1 MFGGVSPDLDTEDI
15 ETLRDALIASHG
27 GQDYAELA
35 ELVSNRHG
43 EPLRVPYLDG
53 EEFAAELLE
62 DLSLDDTEAF
72 VDIRAICRRL
82 GIAVAD
88 AEFNT
93 DSIRG
98 AAIAGDA
105 LSPRIVIN
113 HTHPFNDNESGQ
125 RFTIAHEFCH
135 VLFDRTR
142 ARRVAHTSGRWA
154 NPGIEQRANAF
165 AAYLLMPRQLVHSQ
179 IRDGGPTDAGQLQRM
194 ATVLQVNEA
203 ALVEH
208 LYNLDL
214 ISDATRVLLS
224 QRTRS
229 T

>member
-1 MFGGVSPDLDTEDI
+1 M
-15 ETLRDALIASHG
+15 
-27 GQDYAELA
+27 
-35 ELVSNRHG
+35 
-43 EPLRVPYLDG
+43 PYLDG
-53 EEFAAELLE
+53 EEFAAALLE
-62 DLSLDDTEAF
+62 DLDLDLDDTEAL

-82 GIAVAD
+82 DIAVAD

-98 AAIAGDA
+98 VAIAGDA
-105 LSPRIVIN
+105 FSPRMIVN
-113 HTHPFNDNESGQ
+113 HTHPFNDNESGR

-165 AAYLLMPRQLVHSQ
+165 AAYLLMPRRLVHSHT
-179 IRDGGPTDAGQLQRM
+179 RGGGPTDAGQLQRM
-194 ATVLQVNEA
+194 AAVLQVNEA

-224 QRTRS
+224 RRTRS